1 MYVDTTWDG
10 KVPCIYFDAEKRLL
24 VQVEIPFEDLEK
36 MPETVRRVVHSKYV
50 RVVEY
55 ELASLSN

>member
-10 KVPCIYFDAEKRLL
+10 KVPCVYFDAEKRLL
-24 VQVEIPFEDLEK
+24 VQVEVPFDDLEK
-36 MPETVRRVVHSKYV
+36 TPETVRRIVHSKYV

-55 ELASLSN
+55 ELVSSNL